1 MALYKTKC
9 IDCKSRLYVPQKRM
23 KVRCY
28 DCELEHLGVDAIC
41 WTPTIDPPEPL
52 GYFEDKDDSR

>member
-28 DCELEHLGVDAIC
+28 DCELEHLGVDAAIC
-41 WTPTIDPPEPL
+41 WTPTVDAEPL
-52 GYFEDKDDSR
+52 GYFEVKNDNR